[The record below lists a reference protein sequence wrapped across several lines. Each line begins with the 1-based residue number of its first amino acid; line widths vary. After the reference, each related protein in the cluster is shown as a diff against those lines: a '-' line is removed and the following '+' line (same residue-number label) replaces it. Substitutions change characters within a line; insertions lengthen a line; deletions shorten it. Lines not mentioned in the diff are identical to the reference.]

1 MTYGASK
8 GIPRRLWKVK
18 VY

>member
-8 GIPRRLWKVK
+8 IFLAPGKK
-18 VY
+18 